1 MFCLNIA
8 SIPLNFP
15 VKSYCIK
22 ILWRTA
28 NMRISTVNIIEKV
41 KIIYRKRIYRIGWF
55 HLRKG
60 WFHLGI
66 GWFHLRI
73 GWFLPPL
80 HIVLARQGIE
90 TTLSSKQ
97 QRRPLPSL
105 LYKSFFFL
113 NYPVVAKEN
122 WTDLWRVLGVGG
134 AVLADAARAV
144 RAHAEELQVRDQL
157 ETDLTPDNMEF

>member
-1 MFCLNIA
+1 MFCLKIV
-8 SIPLNFP
+8 SIPPNFP

-55 HLRKG
+55 HL
-60 WFHLGI
+60 
-66 GWFHLRI
+66 I